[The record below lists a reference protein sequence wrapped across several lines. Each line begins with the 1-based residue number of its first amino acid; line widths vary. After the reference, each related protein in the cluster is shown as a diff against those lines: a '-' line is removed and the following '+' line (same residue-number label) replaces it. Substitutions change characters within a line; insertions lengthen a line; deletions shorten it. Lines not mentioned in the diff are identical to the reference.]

1 MNSDGLQGCFYD
13 VVWLVTFVLGLVTRI
28 RQFSCLT
35 MSLTMR
41 IGRIQGV
48 FFGRVGPLTSDKGLM
63 MAVCRIRL
71 FRR

>member
-1 MNSDGLQGCFYD
+1 MNSDGLQGGFYD
-13 VVWLVTFVLGLVTRI
+13 VVWLVAFVLGLVTRI

-35 MSLTMR
+35 MR

-48 FFGRVGPLTSDKGLM
+48 FFGRAGPLTSDKGLM
-63 MAVCRIRL
+63 MAVCQIRL